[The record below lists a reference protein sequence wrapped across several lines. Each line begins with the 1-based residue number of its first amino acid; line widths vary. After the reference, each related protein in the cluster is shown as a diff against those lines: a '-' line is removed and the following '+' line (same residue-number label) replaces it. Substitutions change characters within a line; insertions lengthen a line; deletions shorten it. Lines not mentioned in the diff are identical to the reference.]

1 MSDIIDPEIVD
12 AIPAPLVRRSKR
24 LTLDRTNDYIAKHKL
39 DEMTPDALIE
49 FLLKQADVKLA
60 LIGDQVL
67 ATLEYMEDAPTAS
80 ERRDLAASLA
90 ALTKAAAEVSAMKQA
105 FEKSLGRDIEA
116 KLQQI
121 KSAAVPAQ
129 REMTPEEFA
138 EAYAEATAATGTVPV
153 PPAQV

>member
-12 AIPAPLVRRSKR
+12 ATPAPRVRASNR
-24 LTLDRTNDYIAKHKL
+24 LPPDRTNDYIAKHKL

-80 ERRDLAASLA
+80 ERRALAAFLA
-90 ALTKAAAEVSAMKQA
+90 APTKAHAEVSAMK
-105 FEKSLGRDIEA
+105 
-116 KLQQI
+116 
-121 KSAAVPAQ
+121 
-129 REMTPEEFA
+129 
-138 EAYAEATAATGTVPV
+138 
-153 PPAQV
+153 